1 VLPSGRGQQ
10 QKTRK
15 NLRVF
20 CWTGEKSGAFVA
32 GEFFVFDPEK
42 FFSFD
47 VVGVLGDAIHRA
59 DLNALR
65 LVIVTDAFG
74 ALAGVDFINLGTLRN
89 GFVGTLRF
97 ANVAVDAFVGDD

>member
-1 VLPSGRGQQ
+1 M
-10 QKTRK
+10 
-15 NLRVF
+15 RVF
-20 CWTGEKSGAFVA
+20 CWPREKSGAFVA

-65 LVIVTDAFG
+65 LVIVTDTFG
-74 ALAGVDFINLGTLRN
+74 TFAGVDFIDLGALRN
-89 GFVGTLRF
+89 RLIWAFRF
-97 ANVAVDAFVGDD
+97 ANVAVDAFVGDY